1 MEKMKYIIYIYIWL
15 VCLMPF
21 LHACSNDKKEQLL
34 SDSIEQTWQ
43 QSETALPEAQVR
55 AEKLCDSVRTASKYV
70 RKKYDLLTIRLRDKH
85 DIPPFS
91 PDSAL
96 QTASYFA
103 SHGDEVDK
111 ERAYYYLGSAY
122 RDLKDYPRAVNHFL
136 MAVDTVRQSKCA
148 DTLIWQNALAQLRN
162 LYMLQLCY
170 EDELNV
176 ALQAVELAEQSGMNQ
191 GWYLTDVASAYNH
204 LHDTLHCLQYCDLSF
219 QTIQREHFPEKYNK
233 ILAYMLATYSKYSH
247 FDKIDTLLQH
257 LMQLPEDQRPQNYEL
272 SMAMCHENANVLD
285 SAILHYKAYYNKAK
299 TIAGRYEASAGLQRC
314 YRQKRDFEQATE
326 WGCCLYDTNDS
337 IIYQRAFEETQRVRD
352 SYVYYRNKEKEHDI
366 VQRDERIIFISVTSC
381 LALLSIALGLLL
393 LYNYRKKKFMEE
405 IIGRDR
411 LLMEQ
416 SKELNQKKMI
426 NRELTQMAL
435 MSYASDNAENVIA
448 HFRKVA
454 VGQERLRENSWKD
467 LMNAIETLYPGF
479 LEAVEERLVGN
490 LREPLLRT
498 ICLLKIGMKLAQIA
512 NVMDASRQ
520 TVWNRVKRAEATC
533 GDLLSRPSPT
543 LRPPLTPP

>member
-1 MEKMKYIIYIYIWL
+1 
-15 VCLMPF
+15 MPF

-136 MAVDTVRQSKCA
+136 MAVDAARQSKCA

-191 GWYLTDVASAYNH
+191 GWYLMDVASAYNH

-337 IIYQRAFEETQRVRD
+337 IIYQRAFEETQRVKD
-352 SYVYYRNKEKEHDI
+352 SYVYYRNKEKEHDMM
-366 VQRDERIIFISVTSC
+366 QRDERIIFISVTSC

-411 LLMEQ
+411 MLMEQ

-454 VGQERLRENSWKD
+454 VGQERLGENSWKD

-479 LEAVEERLVGN
+479 LEAVEERLLGN

-520 TVWNRVKRAEATC
+520 TVWNRVKRAETTC

>member
-1 MEKMKYIIYIYIWL
+1 MKYIIYIWL

-85 DIPPFS
+85 DIPPSS

-103 SHGDEVDK
+103 SHGEEVDK

-136 MAVDTVRQSKCA
+136 MAVDAARQSKCA

-162 LYMLQLCY
+162 LYMLQLSY

-366 VQRDERIIFISVTSC
+366 MQRDERIIFISVTSC

-435 MSYASDNAENVIA
+435 MSYASANAENVIA

-454 VGQERLRENSWKD
+454 VGQERLGENSWKD

-479 LEAVEERLVGN
+479 LEAVEERLLGN

-520 TVWNRVKRAEATC
+520 TVWNRVKRAETTC

>member
-1 MEKMKYIIYIYIWL
+1 MEKMKYIIYIWL

-85 DIPPFS
+85 DIPPSS

-103 SHGDEVDK
+103 SHGDEVNK

-136 MAVDTVRQSKCA
+136 MAVDAARQSKCA

-454 VGQERLRENSWKD
+454 VGQERLGENSWKD

-479 LEAVEERLVGN
+479 LEAVEERLLGN

-520 TVWNRVKRAEATC
+520 TVWNRVKRAETTC

>member
-1 MEKMKYIIYIYIWL
+1 MEKMKYIIYIWL

-43 QSETALPEAQVR
+43 QSETALPEAQVH

-85 DIPPFS
+85 DIPPSS

-103 SHGDEVDK
+103 SHGEEVDK

-136 MAVDTVRQSKCA
+136 MAVDAARQSKCA

-337 IIYQRAFEETQRVRD
+337 IIYQRAFEETQRVKD

-366 VQRDERIIFISVTSC
+366 MQRDERIIFISVTSC

-393 LYNYRKKKFMEE
+393 LYNHRKKKFMEE

-435 MSYASDNAENVIA
+435 MSYSSANAENVIA

-454 VGQERLRENSWKD
+454 VGQERLGENSWKD

-520 TVWNRVKRAEATC
+520 TVWNRVKRAETTC

-543 LRPPLTPP
+543 LSPPLTPP

>member
-1 MEKMKYIIYIYIWL
+1 MEKMKYIIYIWL

-85 DIPPFS
+85 DIPPSS

-136 MAVDTVRQSKCA
+136 MAVDAARQSKCA

-454 VGQERLRENSWKD
+454 VGQERLGENSWKD

-479 LEAVEERLVGN
+479 LEAVEERLLGN

-520 TVWNRVKRAEATC
+520 TVWNRVKRAETTC

>member
-1 MEKMKYIIYIYIWL
+1 MEKMKYIIYIWL

-85 DIPPFS
+85 DIPPSS

-103 SHGDEVDK
+103 SHGEEVDK

-136 MAVDTVRQSKCA
+136 MAVDAARQSKCA

-162 LYMLQLCY
+162 LYMLQLSY

-366 VQRDERIIFISVTSC
+366 MQRDERIIFISVTSC

-454 VGQERLRENSWKD
+454 VGQERLGENSWKD

-479 LEAVEERLVGN
+479 LEAVEERLPGN

-520 TVWNRVKRAEATC
+520 TVWNRVKRAETTC

>member
-1 MEKMKYIIYIYIWL
+1 MKYIIYIWL

-136 MAVDTVRQSKCA
+136 MAVDAARQSKCA

-191 GWYLTDVASAYNH
+191 GWYLMDVASAYNH

-337 IIYQRAFEETQRVRD
+337 IIYQRAFEETQRVKD

-366 VQRDERIIFISVTSC
+366 MQRDERIIFISVTSC

-411 LLMEQ
+411 MLMEQ

-454 VGQERLRENSWKD
+454 VGQERLGENSWKD

-479 LEAVEERLVGN
+479 LEAVEERLLGN

-520 TVWNRVKRAEATC
+520 TVWNRVKRAETTC

>member
-1 MEKMKYIIYIYIWL
+1 MEKMKYIIYIWL

-85 DIPPFS
+85 DIPPSS

-136 MAVDTVRQSKCA
+136 MAVDAARQSKCA

-454 VGQERLRENSWKD
+454 VGQERLGENSWKD

-479 LEAVEERLVGN
+479 LEAVEERLLGN

>member
-1 MEKMKYIIYIYIWL
+1 MKYIIYIWL

-55 AEKLCDSVRTASKYV
+55 AEKLCDSVWTASKYV

-85 DIPPFS
+85 DIPPSS

-103 SHGDEVDK
+103 SHGEEVDK

-136 MAVDTVRQSKCA
+136 MAVDAARQSKCA

-162 LYMLQLCY
+162 LYMLQLSY

-337 IIYQRAFEETQRVRD
+337 IIHQRAFEETQRVKD

-366 VQRDERIIFISVTSC
+366 MQRDERIIFISVTSC

-435 MSYASDNAENVIA
+435 MSNASDNAENVIA

-454 VGQERLRENSWKD
+454 VGQERLGENSWKD

-520 TVWNRVKRAEATC
+520 TVWNRVKRAETTC

-543 LRPPLTPP
+543 LRPPLTPS

>member
-1 MEKMKYIIYIYIWL
+1 MKYIIYIWL

-136 MAVDTVRQSKCA
+136 MAVDAARQSKCA

-191 GWYLTDVASAYNH
+191 GWYLMDVASAYNH

-366 VQRDERIIFISVTSC
+366 MQRDERIIFISVTSC

-520 TVWNRVKRAEATC
+520 TVWNRVKRAETTC

>member
-1 MEKMKYIIYIYIWL
+1 MEKMKYIIYIWL

-136 MAVDTVRQSKCA
+136 MAVDAARQSKCA

-191 GWYLTDVASAYNH
+191 GWYLMDVASAYNH

-337 IIYQRAFEETQRVRD
+337 IIYQRAFEETQRVKD

-366 VQRDERIIFISVTSC
+366 MQRDERIIFISVTSC

-411 LLMEQ
+411 MLMEQ

-454 VGQERLRENSWKD
+454 VGQERLGENSWKD

-479 LEAVEERLVGN
+479 LEAVEERLLGN

-520 TVWNRVKRAEATC
+520 TVWNRVKRAETTC

>member
-1 MEKMKYIIYIYIWL
+1 MEKMKYIIYIWL

-55 AEKLCDSVRTASKYV
+55 AEKLCDSVWTASKYV

-85 DIPPFS
+85 DIPPSS

-103 SHGDEVDK
+103 SHGEEVDK

-122 RDLKDYPRAVNHFL
+122 RDLKDYPRAVNYFL
-136 MAVDTVRQSKCA
+136 MAVDAARQSKCA

-162 LYMLQLCY
+162 LYMLQLSY

-366 VQRDERIIFISVTSC
+366 MQRDERIIFISVTSC

-520 TVWNRVKRAEATC
+520 TVWNRVKRAETTC

>member
-1 MEKMKYIIYIYIWL
+1 MKYIIYIWL

-85 DIPPFS
+85 DIPPSS

-136 MAVDTVRQSKCA
+136 MAVDAARQSKCA

-454 VGQERLRENSWKD
+454 VGQERLGENSWKD

-479 LEAVEERLVGN
+479 LEAVEERLLGN

-520 TVWNRVKRAEATC
+520 TVWNRVKRAETTC

>member
-1 MEKMKYIIYIYIWL
+1 
-15 VCLMPF
+15 
-21 LHACSNDKKEQLL
+21 
-34 SDSIEQTWQ
+34 
-43 QSETALPEAQVR
+43 
-55 AEKLCDSVRTASKYV
+55 
-70 RKKYDLLTIRLRDKH
+70 
-85 DIPPFS
+85 
-91 PDSAL
+91 
-96 QTASYFA
+96 
-103 SHGDEVDK
+103 
-111 ERAYYYLGSAY
+111 
-122 RDLKDYPRAVNHFL
+122 
-136 MAVDTVRQSKCA
+136 
-148 DTLIWQNALAQLRN
+148 
-162 LYMLQLCY
+162 
-170 EDELNV
+170 
-176 ALQAVELAEQSGMNQ
+176 
-191 GWYLTDVASAYNH
+191 
-204 LHDTLHCLQYCDLSF
+204 
-219 QTIQREHFPEKYNK
+219 
-233 ILAYMLATYSKYSH
+233 MLATYSKYSH

-454 VGQERLRENSWKD
+454 VGQERLGENSWKD

-479 LEAVEERLVGN
+479 LEAVEERLLGN

-520 TVWNRVKRAEATC
+520 TVWNRVKRAETTC

>member
-1 MEKMKYIIYIYIWL
+1 MEKMKYIIYIWL

-43 QSETALPEAQVR
+43 QSETALPEAQAR

-85 DIPPFS
+85 DIPPSS

-111 ERAYYYLGSAY
+111 ERAFYYLGSAY

-136 MAVDTVRQSKCA
+136 MAVDAARQSKCA

-454 VGQERLRENSWKD
+454 VGQERLGENSWKD

-479 LEAVEERLVGN
+479 LEAVEERLLGN

-520 TVWNRVKRAEATC
+520 TVWNRVKRAETTC

>member
-1 MEKMKYIIYIYIWL
+1 MEKMKYIIYIWL

-136 MAVDTVRQSKCA
+136 MAVDAARQSKCA

-454 VGQERLRENSWKD
+454 VGQERLGENSWKD

-479 LEAVEERLVGN
+479 LEAVEERLLGN

-520 TVWNRVKRAEATC
+520 TVWNRVKRAETTC

>member
-1 MEKMKYIIYIYIWL
+1 MEKMKYIIYIWL

-136 MAVDTVRQSKCA
+136 MAVDAARQSKCA

-366 VQRDERIIFISVTSC
+366 MQRDERIIFISVTSC

-454 VGQERLRENSWKD
+454 VGQERLGENSWKD

-520 TVWNRVKRAEATC
+520 TVWNRVKRAETTC

>member
-1 MEKMKYIIYIYIWL
+1 MKYIIYIWL

-85 DIPPFS
+85 DIPPSS

-136 MAVDTVRQSKCA
+136 MAVDAARQSKCA

-454 VGQERLRENSWKD
+454 VGQERLGENSWKD

-479 LEAVEERLVGN
+479 LEAVEERLLGN